1 MFLFLN
7 RCVYGAS
14 VCARTASDALVSV
27 NNVLA
32 VALSDAANRASI
44 CASAAADALIGNFV
58 SHLEKPPL
66 NFVHLYSNTTLKKIK
81 SIY

>member
-58 SHLEKPPL
+58 CHDRYLHNSFSKSILST
-66 NFVHLYSNTTLKKIK
+66 FFKKINRF
-81 SIY
+81 

>member
-7 RCVYGAS
+7 RCVYRAS
-14 VCARTASDALVSV
+14 VCARTASDALVCID
-27 NNVLA
+27 NVLA
-32 VALSDAANRASI
+32 VTLSDAANGASI

-66 NFVHLYSNTTLKKIK
+66 KFVHLYSITTLKKIK
-81 SIY
+81 GI